1 MSSGWAR
8 CSLFEAPVP
17 FTWKVWCSTVP
28 KRICLTVNEVGAA
41 LALALGEPVLG
52 LELELELL
60 LELEH
65 PAVASRPAATTE
77 APSLEAVR
85 NLRRL
90 RLVMERLVCQLGN
103 V

>member
-1 MSSGWAR
+1 
-8 CSLFEAPVP
+8 
-17 FTWKVWCSTVP
+17 VWCSTSP

-52 LELELELL
+52 LELELELELELL